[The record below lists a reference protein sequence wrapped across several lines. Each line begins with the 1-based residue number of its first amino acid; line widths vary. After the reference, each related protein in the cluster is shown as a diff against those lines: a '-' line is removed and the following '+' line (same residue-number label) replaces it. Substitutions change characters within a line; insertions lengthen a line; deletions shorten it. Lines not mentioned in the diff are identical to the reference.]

1 MSAQFSHLLHETGL
15 EEVYKTCK
23 NPPTDEPLSRLP
35 QTQPSALLLA
45 LHHFSLWL
53 SSPDIILHS
62 PRLSALSSQRLHER
76 IHRTALKRIV
86 SAYKLIC
93 ESVGEKRN
101 KYEAAA
107 TLVGSERPWGRV
119 GVLRQV
125 FGMEDE
131 ESSEEDEEDEE
142 DEDDDDDEEES
153 GESGDEEDAQ
163 SSSKPV

>member
-1 MSAQFSHLLHETGL
+1 
-15 EEVYKTCK
+15 
-23 NPPTDEPLSRLP
+23 
-35 QTQPSALLLA
+35 
-45 LHHFSLWL
+45 
-53 SSPDIILHS
+53 
-62 PRLSALSSQRLHER
+62 
-76 IHRTALKRIV
+76 V

-153 GESGDEEDAQ
+153 GESGDEEEAQ